1 MESLT
6 PPAESKISAHSALP
20 DELIIQAISKVD
32 CSALGIA
39 VGALLGTGIFLFT
52 NLLILKE
59 DILVSQFLALLN
71 QYFWGYTVSFTG
83 SLIGLGYGFVFGFV
97 LGWFIAFLRNFAIKI
112 YLYIAKYKERMVS
125 VNNFIDYP

>member
-1 MESLT
+1 MELPT
-6 PPAESKISAHSALP
+6 PPVENKISAHSDLTSK
-20 DELIIQAISKVD
+20 LIIEAIAKVD

-39 VGALLGTGIFLFT
+39 VGALLGTGIFLVT
-52 NLLILKE
+52 NFLILKE
-59 DILVSQFLALLN
+59 DILVSELFALLN
-71 QYFWGYTVSFTG
+71 QYFWGYTVTFTG
-83 SLIGLGYGFVFGFV
+83 SFVGLGYGFVFGFV

>member
-6 PPAESKISAHSALP
+6 PPVENKISAHSALTNK
-20 DELIIQAISKVD
+20 LIIQAIAKVD

-39 VGALLGTGIFLFT
+39 VGALLGMGIFLFT

-59 DILVSQFLALLN
+59 DILVGQFLALLN

-83 SLIGLGYGFVFGFV
+83 SLIGLGYGFVFGLV
-97 LGWFIAFLRNFAIKI
+97 LGWFTAFLRNFAVKI